1 MFPLKRLSI
10 RAVAILG
17 LSLVIGA
24 MAETSSEE
32 PRYPQKPAESQIYD
46 DNHLLNASET
56 HLFNDL
62 ASQFYQKTGIE
73 LTCVLMDDIGHTNQF
88 EKGDKYAKN
97 TADQWDLGKD
107 NNEGIMIFVSQKQR
121 WKNIVVTPGIEKIY
135 SEKSLAKIQQ
145 KTLLPAFR
153 EYNYGEGILS
163 LAYALAQ
170 MGAKAKGIKLD
181 IDETPYKLREN
192 SIPALM
198 ILFILFVFFLLLMA
212 KFSGG
217 RGNGILWFLFGGA
230 IKNKKKDEP
239 ETGFSGGF
247 GSSPRGFGGGFG
259 GGLGGSF
266 GGGSFSSG
274 SRNSFGNRN
283 SW

>member
-1 MFPLKRLSI
+1 MFSTKRLFI
-10 RAVAILG
+10 RIALLC
-17 LSLVIGA
+17 LSLTLGVT
-24 MAETSSEE
+24 AETSTDTQ
-32 PRYPQKPAESQIYD
+32 RYPQKPAESQIYD

-56 HLFNDL
+56 SLFNNL
-62 ASQFYQKTGIE
+62 AVEFFQKTGIE
-73 LTCVLMDDIGHTNQF
+73 LTCVLMDDIGHVNLF
-88 EKGDKYAKN
+88 EKGDLYAKN
-97 TADQWDLGKD
+97 TADQWELGKKNGD
-107 NNEGIMIFVSQKQR
+107 GIMIFVSQKQR
-121 WKNIVVTPGIEKIY
+121 WKNIVVTPGIENIY
-135 SEKSLAKIQQ
+135 SEKTLAKVQQ

-163 LAYALAQ
+163 LSYALAQ

-181 IDETPYKLREN
+181 IDEAPYKLHEN
-192 SIPALM
+192 SVPALM

-259 GGLGGSF
+259 GGLGGSQVQL
-266 GGGSFSSG
+266 
-274 SRNSFGNRN
+274 
-283 SW
+283 

>member
-1 MFPLKRLSI
+1 MFSTKRLFI
-10 RAVAILG
+10 RIALLC
-17 LSLVIGA
+17 LSLTLGVT
-24 MAETSSEE
+24 AETSTDTQ
-32 PRYPQKPAESQIYD
+32 RYPQKPAESQIYD

-56 HLFNDL
+56 GLFNNL
-62 ASQFYQKTGIE
+62 AVEFFQKTGIE
-73 LTCVLMDDIGHTNQF
+73 LTCVLMDDIGHVNLF
-88 EKGDKYAKN
+88 EKGDLYAKN
-97 TADQWDLGKD
+97 TADQWELGKKNGD
-107 NNEGIMIFVSQKQR
+107 GIMIFVSQKQR
-121 WKNIVVTPGIEKIY
+121 WKNIVVTPGIENIY
-135 SEKSLAKIQQ
+135 SEKTLAKVQQ

-163 LAYALAQ
+163 LSYALAQ

-181 IDETPYKLREN
+181 IDEAPYKLHEN
-192 SIPALM
+192 SVPALM

-266 GGGSFSSG
+266 GGSSFSG
-274 SRNSFGNRN
+274 ESRNGFGRRN

>member
-1 MFPLKRLSI
+1 MFSTKRLFI
-10 RAVAILG
+10 RIALLC
-17 LSLVIGA
+17 LSLTLGVT
-24 MAETSSEE
+24 AETSTDTQ
-32 PRYPQKPAESQIYD
+32 RYPQKPAESQIYD

-56 HLFNDL
+56 SLFNNL
-62 ASQFYQKTGIE
+62 AVEFFQKTGIE
-73 LTCVLMDDIGHTNQF
+73 LTCVLMDDIGHVNLF
-88 EKGDKYAKN
+88 EKGDLYAKN
-97 TADQWDLGKD
+97 TADQWELGKKNGD
-107 NNEGIMIFVSQKQR
+107 GIMIFVSQKQR
-121 WKNIVVTPGIEKIY
+121 WKNIVVTPGIENIY
-135 SEKSLAKIQQ
+135 SEKTLAKVQQ

-163 LAYALAQ
+163 LSYALAQ

-181 IDETPYKLREN
+181 IDEAPYKLHEN
-192 SIPALM
+192 SVPALM

-266 GGGSFSSG
+266 GGSSFSG
-274 SRNSFGNRN
+274 ESRNGFGRRN

>member
-1 MFPLKRLSI
+1 MFSTKRLFI
-10 RAVAILG
+10 RIALLC
-17 LSLVIGA
+17 LSLTLGVT
-24 MAETSSEE
+24 AETSTDTQ
-32 PRYPQKPAESQIYD
+32 RYPQKPAESQIYD

-56 HLFNDL
+56 SLFNNL
-62 ASQFYQKTGIE
+62 AVEFFQKTGIE
-73 LTCVLMDDIGHTNQF
+73 LTCVLMDDIGHVNLF
-88 EKGDKYAKN
+88 EKGDMYAKN
-97 TADQWDLGKD
+97 TADQWELGKKNGD
-107 NNEGIMIFVSQKQR
+107 GIMIFVSQKQR
-121 WKNIVVTPGIEKIY
+121 WKNIVVTPGIENIY
-135 SEKSLAKIQQ
+135 SEKTLAKVQQ

-163 LAYALAQ
+163 LSYALAQ

-181 IDETPYKLREN
+181 IDEAPYKLHEN
-192 SIPALM
+192 SVPALM

-266 GGGSFSSG
+266 GGSSFSG
-274 SRNSFGNRN
+274 ESRNGFGRRN

>member
-1 MFPLKRLSI
+1 MFSTKRLFI
-10 RAVAILG
+10 RIALLC
-17 LSLVIGA
+17 LSLTLGVT
-24 MAETSSEE
+24 AETSTDTQ
-32 PRYPQKPAESQIYD
+32 RYPQKPAESQIYD

-56 HLFNDL
+56 SLFNNL
-62 ASQFYQKTGIE
+62 AVEFFQKTGIE
-73 LTCVLMDDIGHTNQF
+73 LTCVLMDDIGHVNLF
-88 EKGDKYAKN
+88 EKGDLYAKN
-97 TADQWDLGKD
+97 TADQWELGKKNGD
-107 NNEGIMIFVSQKQR
+107 GIMIFVSQKQR
-121 WKNIVVTPGIEKIY
+121 WKNIVVTPGIENIY
-135 SEKSLAKIQQ
+135 SEKTLAKVQQ

-163 LAYALAQ
+163 LSYALAQ

-181 IDETPYKLREN
+181 IDEAPYKLHEN
-192 SIPALM
+192 SVPALM

-266 GGGSFSSG
+266 GGSSFSG
-274 SRNSFGNRN
+274 ESRNSFGRRN

>member
-1 MFPLKRLSI
+1 MFSTKRLFI
-10 RAVAILG
+10 RIALLC
-17 LSLVIGA
+17 LSLTLGVT
-24 MAETSSEE
+24 AETSTDTQ
-32 PRYPQKPAESQIYD
+32 RYPQKPAESQIYD

-56 HLFNDL
+56 SLFNNL
-62 ASQFYQKTGIE
+62 AVEFFQKTGIE
-73 LTCVLMDDIGHTNQF
+73 LTCVLMDDIGHVNLF
-88 EKGDKYAKN
+88 EKGDLYAKN
-97 TADQWDLGKD
+97 TADQWELGKKNGD
-107 NNEGIMIFVSQKQR
+107 GIMIFVSQKQR
-121 WKNIVVTPGIEKIY
+121 WKNIVVTPGIENIY
-135 SEKSLAKIQQ
+135 SEKTLAKVQQ

-163 LAYALAQ
+163 LSYALAQ

-181 IDETPYKLREN
+181 IDEAPYKLHEN
-192 SIPALM
+192 SVPALM

-230 IKNKKKDEP
+230 IKNKKKDDP

-266 GGGSFSSG
+266 GGSSFSG
-274 SRNSFGNRN
+274 ESRNGFGRRN

>member
-1 MFPLKRLSI
+1 MFPLRRFSI
-10 RAVAILG
+10 RITLLC
-17 LSLVIGA
+17 LSLTLEA
-24 MAETSSEE
+24 MAETSIEDQ
-32 PRYPQKPAESQIYD
+32 RFPQKPSESQIYD

-56 HLFNDL
+56 QLFDDL
-62 ASQFYQKTGIE
+62 ADKLYQKTGIE
-73 LTCVLMDDIGHTNQF
+73 LTCVIVDDIGHANQF
-88 EKGDKYAKN
+88 EKGDKYAQG
-97 TADQWDLGKD
+97 TADAWQLGKE
-107 NNEGIMIFVSQKQR
+107 NGEGVMIFVSQKQR
-121 WKNIVVTPGIEKIY
+121 WKNIVVTPGAEKY
-135 SEKSLAKIQQ
+135 FSEKALAKIQK

-163 LAYALAQ
+163 LSYAIAQ

-181 IDETPYKLREN
+181 IDETPYKISEN
-192 SIPALM
+192 STSSLM
-198 ILFILFVFFLLLMA
+198 ILFILFVSFLLLMA

-217 RGNGILWFLFGGA
+217 RGNGIFWFLFGGA
-230 IKNKKKDEP
+230 IKNRKKDEP
-239 ETGFSGGF
+239 ETGFAGGF

-266 GGGSFSSG
+266 GGGM

>member
-1 MFPLKRLSI
+1 MFSTKRLFI
-10 RAVAILG
+10 RIALLC
-17 LSLVIGA
+17 LSLTLGVT
-24 MAETSSEE
+24 AETSTDTQ
-32 PRYPQKPAESQIYD
+32 RYPQKPAESQIYD

-56 HLFNDL
+56 SLFNNL
-62 ASQFYQKTGIE
+62 AVEFFQKTGIE
-73 LTCVLMDDIGHTNQF
+73 LTCVLMDDIGHVNLF
-88 EKGDKYAKN
+88 EKGDLYAKN
-97 TADQWDLGKD
+97 TADQWELGKKNGD
-107 NNEGIMIFVSQKQR
+107 GIMIFVSQKQR
-121 WKNIVVTPGIEKIY
+121 WKNIIVTPGIENIY
-135 SEKSLAKIQQ
+135 SEKTLAKVQQ

-163 LAYALAQ
+163 LSYALAQ

-181 IDETPYKLREN
+181 IDEAPYKLHEN
-192 SIPALM
+192 SVPALM

-266 GGGSFSSG
+266 GGSSFSG
-274 SRNSFGNRN
+274 ESRNGFGRRN

>member
-1 MFPLKRLSI
+1 MFSTKRLFI
-10 RAVAILG
+10 RIALLC
-17 LSLVIGA
+17 LSLTLGVT
-24 MAETSSEE
+24 AETSTDTQ
-32 PRYPQKPAESQIYD
+32 RYPQKPAESQIYD

-56 HLFNDL
+56 SLFNYL
-62 ASQFYQKTGIE
+62 AVEFFQKTGIE
-73 LTCVLMDDIGHTNQF
+73 LTCVLMDDIGHVNLF
-88 EKGDKYAKN
+88 EKGDLYAKN
-97 TADQWDLGKD
+97 TADQWELGKKNGD
-107 NNEGIMIFVSQKQR
+107 GIMIFVSQKQR
-121 WKNIVVTPGIEKIY
+121 WKNIVVTPGIENIY
-135 SEKSLAKIQQ
+135 SEKTLAKVQQ

-163 LAYALAQ
+163 LSYALAQ

-181 IDETPYKLREN
+181 IDEAPYKLHEN
-192 SIPALM
+192 SVPALM

-266 GGGSFSSG
+266 GGSSFSG
-274 SRNSFGNRN
+274 ESRNGFGRRN

>member
-1 MFPLKRLSI
+1 MFSTKRLFI
-10 RAVAILG
+10 RIALLC
-17 LSLVIGA
+17 LSLTLGVT
-24 MAETSSEE
+24 AETSTDTQ
-32 PRYPQKPAESQIYD
+32 RYPQKPAESQIYD

-56 HLFNDL
+56 SLFNNL
-62 ASQFYQKTGIE
+62 AVEFFQKTGIE
-73 LTCVLMDDIGHTNQF
+73 LTCVLMDDIGHVNLF
-88 EKGDKYAKN
+88 EKGDLYAKN
-97 TADQWDLGKD
+97 TADQWELGKKNGD
-107 NNEGIMIFVSQKQR
+107 GIMIFVSQKQR
-121 WKNIVVTPGIEKIY
+121 WKNIVVTPGIENIY
-135 SEKSLAKIQQ
+135 SEKTLAKVQQ
-145 KTLLPAFR
+145 KTLHPAFR

-163 LAYALAQ
+163 LSYALAQ

-181 IDETPYKLREN
+181 IDEAPYKLHEN
-192 SIPALM
+192 SVPALM

-266 GGGSFSSG
+266 GGSSFSG
-274 SRNSFGNRN
+274 ESRNGFGRRN